1 MTRIALV
8 SPFTLPSLCGNSILA
23 DRLAKG
29 LSERGHVISFFDSG
43 KTKPGNTLPFI
54 PEILHS
60 LNADRPHS
68 WVKEFLRGNP
78 VPWII
83 TLTGTDYNSWCGK
96 REPPPHIKENLER
109 AGVLVVFHEEALQS
123 LSRCLPSVA
132 KKIQVIPQGVSDSKR
147 EQGVIQLRR
156 EIGIG
161 TDEIIFLMVSSIR
174 PVKNLG
180 VAIECFPEIERRVQ
194 NARLV
199 LIGPIWDQ
207 EEGLRLLEMGQGLK
221 YFSYLGEK
229 PQSEVRR
236 FMAASDIFLNTSLNE
251 GMPGAILEAMAEG
264 LPILASSIEGNRS
277 LVVDGE
283 NGLLF
288 PDDKKEELTKA
299 GIRLA
304 QDQSLR
310 KRMGQIGR
318 QIVKAH
324 HSVTLELDRYEE
336 AYRRLLRHG

>member
-8 SPFTLPSLCGNSILA
+8 SPFILPSFCGNSILA

-29 LSERGHVISFFDSG
+29 LSERGHAVSLFDSG
-43 KTKPGNTLPFI
+43 KTRLENALPFK

-68 WVKEFLRGNP
+68 WVKDFLRANP

-96 REPPPHIKENLER
+96 REPPPQIKENLER
-109 AGVLVVFHEEALQS
+109 AGALVVFHGEALQS
-123 LSRCLPSVA
+123 LGNCLPSVA
-132 KKIQVIPQGVSDSKR
+132 NKIQVIPQGVSYSEED
-147 EQGVIQLRR
+147 QDVIQLRK
-156 EIGIG
+156 EIGVGI
-161 TDEIIFLMVSSIR
+161 DEIVFLMVSSVR
-174 PVKNLG
+174 PVKNLRA
-180 VAIECFPEIERRVQ
+180 AIEAFPEIERKVQ
-194 NARLV
+194 NAKLL

-207 EEGLRLLEMGQGLK
+207 EEGRRILEMGQELK
-221 YFSYLGEK
+221 CFSYLGEK
-229 PQSEVRR
+229 PPSEVRR
-236 FMAASDIFLNTSLNE
+236 FMAASDVFLNTSLDE
-251 GMPGAILEAMAEG
+251 GMPGAILEAMAER

-283 NGLLF
+283 NGFLF
-288 PDDKKEELTKA
+288 SLDHGEGLIKA

-310 KRMGQIGR
+310 KMMGQMGR
-318 QIVKAH
+318 QMVRNR
-324 HSVTLELDRYEE
+324 HSVDLELDRYEE
-336 AYRRLLRHG
+336 AYRRLLRHE